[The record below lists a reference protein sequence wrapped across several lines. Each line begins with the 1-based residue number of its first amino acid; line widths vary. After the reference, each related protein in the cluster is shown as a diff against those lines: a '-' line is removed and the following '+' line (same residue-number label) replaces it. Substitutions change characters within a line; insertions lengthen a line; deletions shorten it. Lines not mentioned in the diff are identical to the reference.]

1 MIMQLFPRSKG
12 AFKAR
17 SSARDSSTDEEAV
30 LAIATALNV
39 AVQKAEAERAGLK
52 GRMDDVIS
60 RAAIVGGNEADDYL
74 TRTDERS
81 KMLRESDADIRRAEE
96 RLEVIDRNISHFKFL
111 KSALQTRFPDAK
123 IN

>member
-17 SSARDSSTDEEAV
+17 SSARDNSTDEETV
-30 LAIATALNV
+30 LAIATALSL

-74 TRTDERS
+74 TRTDDRT
-81 KMLRESDADIRRAEE
+81 KMLKESDADIQRAEA
-96 RLEVIDRNISHFKFL
+96 RLRVIEQNILHFRFL
-111 KSALQTRFPDAK
+111 KTALQARFPDAK
-123 IN
+123 IS

>member
-1 MIMQLFPRSKG
+1 MIMQLFPRSKA

-30 LAIATALNV
+30 LAIANALNL

-74 TRTDERS
+74 TRTDDRS
-81 KMLRESDADIRRAEE
+81 KMLRESDVDIRRAEE
-96 RLEVIDRNISHFKFL
+96 RLKVIDQNISHFKFL
-111 KSALQTRFPDAK
+111 KTALQTRFPDAK
-123 IN
+123 IS